1 MKIPFVDL
9 YAQYLSI
16 KHDIDNA
23 IERVIKNSSFIGGNE
38 VKAFEEEYSS
48 CLGVKHCIACGNGTD
63 SLEILLKAFGI
74 KNGDEVIVPALS
86 WISTSESV
94 SSVGATPI
102 FVDINSNYFTI
113 NTKLIEEKITSKTK
127 AIIPVHLYGHPCDM
141 DEIMLIAKKYKLI
154 VIEDCAQSH
163 LAEWNNH
170 LVGTIGHA
178 ASFSFYPGKNLGAYG
193 DAGAMVTN
201 DDNIARLARQIANHG
216 QEGKHNHLI
225 EGRNSRMDGMQAAIL
240 RAKLPY
246 LNNWTK
252 QRIAI
257 SQLYN
262 LGLKNINKIKIPKVD
277 NNAKHVFHLF
287 VIRTENRNE
296 LMKYLSENDIDTALH
311 YPVSL
316 PFLACY
322 KKFNFTV
329 DQFPESYKIQNEILS
344 LPMYPELDS
353 FKVDNITKLIVDFF
367 N

>member
-1 MKIPFVDL
+1 M
-9 YAQYLSI
+9 
-16 KHDIDNA
+16 
-23 IERVIKNSSFIGGNE
+23 
-38 VKAFEEEYSS
+38 
-48 CLGVKHCIACGNGTD
+48 
-63 SLEILLKAFGI
+63 
-74 KNGDEVIVPALS
+74 
-86 WISTSESV
+86 
-94 SSVGATPI
+94 GATPI